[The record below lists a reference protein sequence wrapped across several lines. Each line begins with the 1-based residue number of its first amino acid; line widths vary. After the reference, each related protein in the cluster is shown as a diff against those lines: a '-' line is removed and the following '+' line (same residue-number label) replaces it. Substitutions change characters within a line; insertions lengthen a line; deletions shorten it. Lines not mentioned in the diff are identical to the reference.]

1 MAFNKDGFNV
11 IGAAKSGN
19 APSIYTYTSTDD
31 LATINTSGYFN
42 DLSDTLEKHDFVM
55 TVGKTGA
62 TAEAA
67 TMVVVSNPSGVVD
80 MSDGQAI
87 ALTDGD

>member
-1 MAFNKDGFNV
+1 MAFDKDGFNV

-19 APSIYTYTSTDD
+19 APSVYTYTSSDD
-31 LATINTSGYFN
+31 LATINSSGYFN

-55 TVGKTGA
+55 TVGKTSA

-67 TMVVVSNPSGVVD
+67 TMVVVSNSSGVVD
-80 MSDGQAI
+80 MSDGQTI
-87 ALTDGD
+87 ALTDSD

>member
-1 MAFNKDGFNV
+1 MAFDKDGLNV
-11 IGAAKSGN
+11 IGAAKKGN
-19 APSIYTYTSTDD
+19 APSVYTYTSTDD

-42 DLSDTLEKHDFVM
+42 SVSETLAVGDFMM
-55 TVGKTGA
+55 TYAKTGA

-67 TMVVVSNPSGVVD
+67 TMVVVSNASGVVD
-80 MSDGQAI
+80 MSDGQTI